1 MRTAASGASEGESL
15 MTGLTPSQRVEG
27 DRSAFDI
34 FHPVVALGYFA
45 VALAFGMAAVQPV
58 CLLVSFAG
66 ALAYGVVLRGRRAAV
81 RSLVWQ
87 LPLVAVIA
95 LANPLFSASGSTELF
110 RLGSRAFYLES
121 FAFGACMGLML
132 ATVFALFSNA
142 SRVLGPDKVM
152 ALFGGVAP
160 TIGLVLS
167 MTARLVPPFVRRG
180 GDIGDVQRACTAARV
195 ANADGRAGVRRPRVR
210 ENLRLASVL
219 MGWSMEDS
227 LETADAMKAR
237 GWASSPRR
245 TTYARYRFRRADA
258 VALACGGALAL
269 AAAASA
275 WAACATFSFYPR
287 IVGMAPWWS
296 YLPFALFAALPLML
310 EAKERLRWKSR

>member
-1 MRTAASGASEGESL
+1 MRIAASVAPEGEQL
-15 MTGLTPSQRVEG
+15 VTGGLSSRRADG
-27 DRSAFDI
+27 DHTAFGI
-34 FHPVVALGYFA
+34 FHPA
-45 VALAFGMAAVQPV
+45 VALSYFTAALAFAMAAMQPV
-58 CLLVSFAG
+58 YLLISFAG
-66 ALAYGVVLRGRRAAV
+66 ALVYSVVLRGARAAV

-132 ATVFALFSNA
+132 ATVFTLFSNA

-167 MTARLVPPFVRRG
+167 MTARLVPQFVRRG
-180 GDIGDVQRACTAARV
+180 ADIGSVQRACTAARV
-195 ANADGRAGVRRPRVR
+195 ANADGGAGGRRLRVR
-210 ENLRLASVL
+210 ENLRLTSVL

-237 GWASSPRR
+237 GWGASPRR

-287 IVGMAPWWS
+287 IGGLAPWWS
-296 YLPFALFAALPLML
+296 YLPYVLFAALPLML
-310 EAKERLRWKSR
+310 EAKERLRWKFR